1 MEDRHKLAQVKAYTR
16 VAADV
21 SNPLHT
27 KIGRDT
33 KTRLKRGA
41 EWLTQAS
48 RTIEGCMSVESVRKG
63 EAWPQ
68 LQVDTERFTEVIA
81 TLGRQCREWAPGATH
96 AEVETL
102 IEENSLAGDLIVF
115 TDGSVLRNKRSGR
128 AYSARLNGSI
138 IFENPSATDL
148 TYSTRV

>member
-1 MEDRHKLAQVKAYTR
+1 MAQVKAYIR
-16 VAADV
+16 VAADT
-21 SNPLHT
+21 SNPFHAR
-27 KIGRDT
+27 IGRDT

-96 AEVETL
+96 AKIET
-102 IEENSLAGDLIVF
+102 I
-115 TDGSVLRNKRSGR
+115 LRKT
-128 AYSARLNGSI
+128 AAK
-138 IFENPSATDL
+138 EM
-148 TYSTRV
+148 